1 MGCVTKGL
9 WTLEMTCHRPSGP
22 SALLASPGQTFLQNF
37 LRCPPTISGPLSP
50 FITPLP
56 PLHTLQGPVRCR
68 PWAKSGWRSTSQDQA
83 HPSLWVPEA
92 VCPPLL
98 PSPSPPWRHPSS
110 KGLSSRRLVLPGHGR
125 PWSLCCAFYGPPC
138 QLAVACA
145 TVLSVSSEL
154 QPPRPTAGASAAE
167 RSLSRFRWPKL
178 GMEVLA
184 GWPLLRPPSPRW
196 VVPLCHLL
204 NSSSYKE
211 TSLTGLEPHGHD
223 LVSPPDLCKGPPSR
237 CRRILRYRGPDFH
250 QQIGGPP
257 KTSVP
262 CVHTCL
268 PASASPDRPSRLG
281 Q

>member
-98 PSPSPPWRHPSS
+98 PSPSPPSAPQWKCPLSLGTPLPPKASPQGGWFSQVTGGRGVCAVPSTVLHAS
-110 KGLSSRRLVLPGHGR
+110 SPSHVPPSCLSAQSCSHHVPQPGLQQLKGLSHGSGGQVGDGGAGRLAA
-125 PWSLCCAFYGPPC
+125 SEA
-138 QLAVACA
+138 A
-145 TVLSVSSEL
+145 LSPVGS
-154 QPPRPTAGASAAE
+154 
-167 RSLSRFRWPKL
+167 
-178 GMEVLA
+178 
-184 GWPLLRPPSPRW
+184 PS
-196 VVPLCHLL
+196 
-204 NSSSYKE
+204 
-211 TSLTGLEPHGHD
+211 
-223 LVSPPDLCKGPPSR
+223 VSPPEL
-237 CRRILRYRGPDFH
+237 L
-250 QQIGGPP
+250 
-257 KTSVP
+257 
-262 CVHTCL
+262 L
-268 PASASPDRPSRLG
+268 L
-281 Q
+281 